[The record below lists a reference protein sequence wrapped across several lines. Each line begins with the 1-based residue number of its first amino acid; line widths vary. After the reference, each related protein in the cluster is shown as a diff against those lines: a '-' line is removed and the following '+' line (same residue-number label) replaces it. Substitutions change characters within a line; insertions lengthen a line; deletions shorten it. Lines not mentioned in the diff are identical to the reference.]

1 MAPADLLQFPYLAYA
16 LVPLLAYLVFWREQ
30 DSLSHIPTIGVP
42 VAAGPLGKY
51 IASVLSIS
59 KTREWLD
66 EGARKYP
73 SGVFKIRTLYG
84 WIVVVS
90 GTTQCNELAK
100 APDDVLSF
108 QEAATEAIEADYTL
122 SGWRDAASRPEVH
135 IGLIRGKLTR
145 SLGSL
150 FPAVYDEIRTAFE
163 DVFKLPA
170 EDETGWTPLVA
181 RDALMR
187 VICRTT
193 NRVFV
198 GLPLC
203 RNEEFVDLNVRFTM
217 DVAMSAFTI
226 KLFPTFLKPLVGRY
240 LTPMRRAYRDGER
253 LMRDF
258 VEERLR
264 ETASHEGKEW
274 AEKPDDLLQWMIDL
288 ANERELQPDF
298 LIKQILRL
306 NFSAIHTTLISIM
319 HAFYHI
325 AASPESYQTPLRKE
339 VLHVISTYGW
349 TKDAMDRLVKLDS
362 ILRESQRHF
371 GLGAL
376 SMPRKALKGFTFS
389 ADGTHVDV
397 PAGTTLAVSARAIH
411 FDEGVYECAEE
422 FRGFRF
428 AQDDSDEGGA
438 RYVNASASYV
448 PWGYG
453 RHACPGRFW
462 AANEMKAVLAYLL
475 AHYDFRLEDQAVPK
489 ETWFGHNVVPHQT
502 AKVLF
507 RRRA

>member
-1 MAPADLLQFPYLAYA
+1 MDPPVYLAGVLA
-16 LVPLLAYLVFWREQ
+16 LLFATVWFLFWRGH
-30 DSLSHIPTIGVP
+30 DSLAHIPSIGVSS
-42 VAAGPLGKY
+42 GPLGKY

-59 KTREWLD
+59 RTREWLD

-73 SGVFKIRTLYG
+73 SGVFKIP
-84 WIVVVS
+84 
-90 GTTQCNELAK
+90 
-100 APDDVLSF
+100 PDDVLSF

-122 SGWRDAASRPEVH
+122 SGWREAASRPDVH

-150 FPAVYDEIRTAFE
+150 FPAVYDEIRTSFE
-163 DVFKLPA
+163 DVFELEPEK
-170 EDETGWTPLVA
+170 TGWTPLVA

-203 RNEEFVDLNVRFTM
+203 RNEEFVDLNIRFTM
-217 DVAMSAFTI
+217 DVAMSAFII
-226 KLFPTFLKPLVGRY
+226 KLFPAFLKPY

-258 VEERLR
+258 VDERLR
-264 ETASHEGKEW
+264 ETASHKGIEW
-274 AEKPDDLLQWMIDL
+274 EDKPDDLLQWMIDL

-325 AASPESYQTPLRKE
+325 AASPEYQTPLREE
-339 VLHVISTYGW
+339 VLHAISTYGW
-349 TKDAMDRLVKLDS
+349 TKDAMDRLFKLDS

-376 SMPRKALKGFTFS
+376 SMPRKALRASGFTFS
-389 ADGTHVDV
+389 NGTHV
-397 PAGTTLAVSARAIH
+397 PTGTTLAVSARAIH

-428 AQDDSDEGGA
+428 AGESEGGA

-475 AHYDFRLEDQAVPK
+475 AHYEFRLEDQAVPK